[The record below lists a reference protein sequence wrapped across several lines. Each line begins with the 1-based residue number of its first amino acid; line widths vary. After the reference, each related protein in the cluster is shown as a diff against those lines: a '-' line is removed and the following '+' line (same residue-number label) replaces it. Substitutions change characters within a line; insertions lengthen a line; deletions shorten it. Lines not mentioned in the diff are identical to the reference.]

1 MENVVVV
8 KHRMIE
14 IQISLGTY
22 LGYLGGAKHEA
33 NWRLADADS
42 PNRIGNSVTNVLS
55 HLYHY
60 QVGA

>member
-22 LGYLGGAKHEA
+22 LGYLE
-33 NWRLADADS
+33 RCE
-42 PNRIGNSVTNVLS
+42 T
-55 HLYHY
+55 
-60 QVGA
+60 